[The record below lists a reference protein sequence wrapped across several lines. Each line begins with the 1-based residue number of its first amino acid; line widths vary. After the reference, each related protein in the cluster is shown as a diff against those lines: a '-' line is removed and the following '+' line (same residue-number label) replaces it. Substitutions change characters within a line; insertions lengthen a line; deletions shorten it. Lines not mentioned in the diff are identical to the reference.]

1 MQDVV
6 QTKLPTTWIRENAD
20 FFRTAVNVPFVSE
33 LDDDDVQH
41 WVSRAQRDDA
51 SYEQLRDATLVDFD
65 SESDILSF
73 MRLMFALNIRV
84 NVSLRGQEYIRNNA
98 YQ

>member
-51 SYEQLRDATLVDFD
+51 SYEQLRDATLYRIEVFR
-65 SESDILSF
+65 EGF
-73 MRLMFALNIRV
+73 
-84 NVSLRGQEYIRNNA
+84 RGFPVWKRFSVLL
-98 YQ
+98 